1 MGLSLMEGW
10 VLMRCGA
17 KCFLVEVEVDGKTQV
32 QSVNA
37 RTPAEARKNIRKELG
52 TETQI
57 LAVKEEKK

>member
-1 MGLSLMEGW
+1 
-10 VLMRCGA
+10 MRCGA
-17 KCFLVEVEVDGKTQV
+17 KCFLVEIEVDGKTQV

-37 RTPAEARKNIRKELG
+37 RTPAEARKNIRKVLG